1 MAAAKFNKDGGVFV
15 KQYGKKIP
23 LEISILDME
32 TNPEKAIARAEAFNQ
47 QGASIVCG
55 TTMMS
60 GSSDVFER
68 ISYCHHLIGDQ
79 CRALGKGL

>member
-1 MAAAKFNKDGGVFV
+1 MISMTGPDAAIGRPAKDGYEMAAAKFNKDGGVFV

-55 TTMMS
+55 NHH
-60 GSSDVFER
+60 DERVFR
-68 ISYCHHLIGDQ
+68 CL
-79 CRALGKGL
+79 

>member
-1 MAAAKFNKDGGVFV
+1 
-15 KQYGKKIP
+15 
-23 LEISILDME
+23 ME

-60 GSSDVFER
+60 GSSDVFEKNKLPA
-68 ISYCHHLIGDQ
+68 ITSLVTMLGF
-79 CRALGKGL
+79 GKGALSTISASVSSTMG